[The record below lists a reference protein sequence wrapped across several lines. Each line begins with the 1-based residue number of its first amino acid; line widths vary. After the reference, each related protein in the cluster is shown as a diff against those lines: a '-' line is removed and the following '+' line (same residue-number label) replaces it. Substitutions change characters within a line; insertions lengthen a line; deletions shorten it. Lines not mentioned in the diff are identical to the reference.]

1 MEKINPFKKKIN
13 KLYYYLFKERF
24 SQKIDFKFDDVYRW
38 DLIDYLN
45 NKYNF
50 SSYLEIGCNDDE
62 LFSRIKIKNKIGIDP
77 VIGGNMK
84 ITSDDF
90 FVYTTRNNFV

>member
-45 NKYNF
+45 N
-50 SSYLEIGCNDDE
+50 
-62 LFSRIKIKNKIGIDP
+62 
-77 VIGGNMK
+77 
-84 ITSDDF
+84 
-90 FVYTTRNNFV
+90 